1 MIGIYQQILNSDKN
15 LDDHL
20 LPGLQS
26 NGVPRG
32 LLGTTLPFRYNDIA
46 QLKKLVSENKS
57 EIAAIK
63 MEVERNEG
71 PSADYLQEVRDLATE
86 NGIVLIFDEC
96 TSGFRE
102 TFGGLHKKHNVEPD
116 IAMFGKTLGNGY
128 AIAAIVGK
136 SSVMASAQSTFIS
149 STFWTERIGPTAA
162 LKTLEIM
169 QREKIMGEYNEDW
182 KRNFSP
188 LDFASQKI

>member
-1 MIGIYQQILNSDKN
+1 MNA
-15 LDDHL
+15 
-20 LPGLQS
+20 
-26 NGVPRG
+26 R
-32 LLGTTLPFRYNDIA
+32 LGW
-46 QLKKLVSENKS
+46 
-57 EIAAIK
+57 
-63 MEVERNEG
+63 
-71 PSADYLQEVRDLATE
+71 
-86 NGIVLIFDEC
+86 
-96 TSGFRE
+96 E

-169 QREKIMGEYNEDW
+169 QREKSWENIT
-182 KRNFSP
+182 
-188 LDFASQKI
+188 KIGKEISAHWIC